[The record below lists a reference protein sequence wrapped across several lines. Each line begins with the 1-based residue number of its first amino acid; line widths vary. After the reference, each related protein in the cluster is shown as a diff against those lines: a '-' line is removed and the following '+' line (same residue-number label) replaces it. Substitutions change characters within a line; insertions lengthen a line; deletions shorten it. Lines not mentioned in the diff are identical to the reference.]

1 MLSRSPAT
9 VLVLSLATSGL
20 ACSAGSA
27 GEPSDLGSGATGGTL
42 SVTGGTGA
50 GGSGGTGGDTGGTV
64 GNAVGGAGG
73 TVGNAVGGA
82 GGTIS
87 VETGGAAG
95 SPQCGLQY
103 FDLERKPADV
113 MLLLDRSA
121 SQKDPPEDYVDTSGN
136 PVTTPKWDLI
146 RPALLETIPAT
157 DVMINWGMKTFPEG
171 GTGEGDACLAES
183 VTDRIDVPIAELN
196 AANVTGAIMAETDD
210 GDGTPTGDAI
220 RRVVA
225 YLQSLTDTNP
235 KYILL
240 ATDGEPSC
248 INVGPN
254 DGAEGQEEAR
264 PYAVAAIAEAL
275 AANIPTFVMGVGT
288 NKDTA
293 VETLNAM
300 AVAGG
305 RPAPSAN
312 PRANAF
318 YLGNSAAELTAA
330 LEAIAVD
337 VKTCVFPLRTK
348 PVDPANIAV
357 NVDGEK
363 VPADDTKVEGWS
375 YNDPDQTVVEVYG
388 SWCEKVKASGSDTVQ
403 IIYGCPDINVR

>member
-1 MLSRSPAT
+1 MLRPSST
-9 VLVLSLATSGL
+9 SLLVLSLAAVALG
-20 ACSAGSA
+20 CSAGSA
-27 GEPSDLGSGATGGTL
+27 SEGSDLGSGATGGTL
-42 SVTGGTGA
+42 SVTGGTGGSAA
-50 GGSGGTGGDTGGTV
+50 GGSGGVGGSTGGT
-64 GNAVGGAGG
+64 GGGVGGSA
-73 TVGNAVGGA
+73 
-82 GGTIS
+82 GTIS
-87 VETGGAAG
+87 VETGGTAG
-95 SPQCGLQY
+95 TESPQCGLQY

-113 MLLLDRSA
+113 LLLLDRSA
-121 SQKDPPEDYVDTSGN
+121 SQKDPPEDYVDANGN
-136 PVTTPKWDLI
+136 AVTTPKWDLL

-196 AANVTGAIMAETDD
+196 AANVASAIMAETDD

-220 RRVVA
+220 RRVVT
-225 YLQSLTDTNP
+225 YLQSLASTNP

-248 INVGPN
+248 INVGPD

-288 NKDTA
+288 NKDSA
-293 VETLNAM
+293 VTVLNDM
-300 AVAGG
+300 AIAGG

-330 LEAIAVD
+330 LEAIAID

-348 PVDPANIAV
+348 PVDPSNIAV

-375 YNDPDQTVVEVYG
+375 YNDPEQTVVEVYG
-388 SWCEKVKASGSDTVQ
+388 SWCEKVKESGSETVQ